1 MKQGLIALV
10 NLAIISW
17 GTIMIKCDVK
27 GCDNRADLIKEKNYY
42 CATCYMRLFLKA
54 ISNKKR
60 GKKLKRR
67 IEGQLRHNAT
77 EKIQS

>member
-27 GCDNRADLIKEKNYY
+27 GCDSRADLIKEEKYY
-42 CATCYMRLFLKA
+42 CATCYMRLFMRK
-54 ISNKKR
+54 ISS
-60 GKKLKRR
+60 KKLKRR